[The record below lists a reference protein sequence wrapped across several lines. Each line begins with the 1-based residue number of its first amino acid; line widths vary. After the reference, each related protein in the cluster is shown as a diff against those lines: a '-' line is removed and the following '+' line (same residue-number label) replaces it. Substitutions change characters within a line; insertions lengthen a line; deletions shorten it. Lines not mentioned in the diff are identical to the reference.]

1 MKKLLYIFMCLA
13 MTQACIKENFPTSPN
28 DVTEGEEVTL
38 SLSVSVPGMEVA
50 TRALGEYG
58 YTDGSH
64 PSLWVVVFDQQGY
77 LVEAAKAY
85 GQKYTEDSKDHTTT
99 TQFSV
104 DLHATPE
111 PCIIHYLLNYADNLD
126 LAYGHESSLIG
137 GLVVG
142 PDQDVY
148 WQRVV
153 LPYGIVSPMK
163 NDTKNP
169 DYTKYVEPYVT
180 NVPLIRNFAK
190 ITVTVD
196 EKVDNFTLSGFYVLN
211 RPKTGTVAPYSNGAF
226 VNYQPALAADQ
237 SLYDALTGAGY
248 VGSEPDGLE
257 FTNKEAP
264 AAANFSTNP
273 TYLYENTAEDKNAV
287 TTILIA
293 GKFDSDSDKT
303 FDNETVTYYKADL
316 VTNDLVSGGTKY
328 AHILRNF
335 HYELKIKSVIA
346 SGKDIAGAMNAAANN
361 NLSGA
366 VEIKDLT
373 NVTNGTAGIYVSFT
387 DTTLVSSA
395 PIVLKYKFLEDVSDK
410 TSYSNDR
417 VKISAEPGD
426 VVSSTSKGSLI
437 TTPTTSSWY
446 GYQELIIN
454 PQELPDYT
462 KEQTIVLYD
471 EATKLRREVL
481 IRLRPKLTMEVQ
493 CDPKVVDAEAGESM
507 TLNLMFD
514 SKLNPALFPLDF
526 TIESQTNA
534 SSSTLKQYISPAK
547 TEVISV
553 QTGKSIVPGYAGS
566 KSYQYVKTLSYDDYT
581 KLSKNADGQVIFPVA
596 FVTNIAKNAST
607 VYVRNQY
614 FKDANDFF
622 LNEAAALVDGGFYG
636 AGNEVQL
643 VFTATTAGT
652 YTVTSNNLAVT
663 KAMSEQKELAAG
675 EVCEMTLY
683 TSDWSDPVSV
693 AITGQSS
700 YSKSLP
706 GVTRNKLAM
715 KATSIKTSINNVE
728 TELGYQTFGV
738 YNSETAAK
746 AMTGSIGT
754 AVSADMKTATGSIL
768 VRDGLA
774 ETTKLFFSYT
784 DGSYVYV
791 ANAEAMALHEGAA
804 LTFAQYDLPLEMSA
818 TLEGEQYYGAGK
830 TVTLN
835 VTTNKAGTY
844 TVTFTEVGASPSST
858 TKEIELA
865 AGETSITYTTS
876 TWSGKVTASVEYK
889 ENANPVTVE
898 GSTRNVLYI
907 KPASVTGDTGYYVS
921 DVKMSTNQITS
932 NNWNRVS
939 TVATFSLDE
948 LRAGVEVQ
956 IDNLNSST
964 TYYFA
969 YQYYSGMMNSDYR
982 YESMTAADLA
992 NGTAMSFGNSY

>member
-1 MKKLLYIFMCLA
+1 

-38 SLSVSVPGMEVA
+38 SMSVSVPGMEVA
-50 TRALGEYG
+50 TRALGEYE
-58 YTDGSH
+58 YADGSH

-77 LVEAAKAY
+77 LVEYAKA
-85 GQKYTEDSKDHTTT
+85 TEQSLTGGSLNETK
-99 TQFSV
+99 FSV
-104 DLHATPE
+104 KLHETPE

-142 PDQDVY
+142 PDKDVY
-148 WQRVV
+148 WQRRV
-153 LPYGIVSPMK
+153 LQGGI
-163 NDTKNP
+163 NDDPTYISNNF
-169 DYTKYVEPYVT
+169 TRI
-180 NVPLIRNFAK
+180 PLVRNFAK
-190 ITVTVD
+190 ITVK
-196 EKVDNFTLSGFYVLN
+196 ESADNFTLSGFYVLN
-211 RPKTGTVAPYSNGAF
+211 RPNTGTVAPYSNGAF
-226 VNYQPALAADQ
+226 VNYQPTLVADQ
-237 SLYDALTGAGY
+237 SLYDALTDAGY

-257 FTNKEAP
+257 FTNTVAP
-264 AAANFSTNP
+264 AADDFSMNP

-293 GKFDSDSDKT
+293 GKFDSDSDKA
-303 FDNETVTYYKADL
+303 FDDETVTYYKADL
-316 VTNDLVSGGTKY
+316 VTNDLVSGGTEY

-335 HYELKIKSVIA
+335 HYELNITSVIA

-395 PIVLKYKFLEDVSDK
+395 PIVLKYKFLTDVSDK

-417 VKISAEPGD
+417 VRISAEPGD

-493 CDPKVVDAEAGESM
+493 CNPKVVDAEAGESM

-514 SKLNPALFPLDF
+514 SNLNPALFPLDF

-581 KLSKNADGQVIFPVA
+581 KLSKNAAGQVIFPVA
-596 FVTNIAKNAST
+596 FVTNIAANAST

-614 FKDANDFF
+614 FNDADDFF
-622 LNEAAALVDGGFYG
+622 LNEAATLVDRGFYG

-652 YTVTSNNLAVT
+652 YTVTSDDLAAT
-663 KAMSEQKELAAG
+663 KAVSEQKELAAG

-693 AITGQSS
+693 AITGPSS
-700 YSKSLP
+700 YSESFD
-706 GVTRNKLAM
+706 GETRNKLAM

-738 YNSETAAK
+738 YTSESEAK

-768 VRDGLA
+768 VRDGLT

-791 ANAEAMALHEGAA
+791 ANAEAKALHEGAA
-804 LTFAQYDLPLEMSA
+804 LTFTQYEMPLSMQVEFGDGADRYGSGQA
-818 TLEGEQYYGAGK
+818 FTL
-830 TVTLN
+830 TF
-835 VTTNKAGTY
+835 TTNKTGTY
-844 TVTFTEVGASPSST
+844 VINSMNFAIENVST
-858 TKEIELA
+858 NAEFEMT
-865 AGETSITYTTS
+865 AG
-876 TWSGKVTASVEYK
+876 V
-889 ENANPVTVE
+889 PVTVNCT
-898 GSTRNVLYI
+898 STTWSDKATITIQCNETVTGENSQTFTGPDRNKLYI
-907 KPASVTGDTGYYVS
+907 KPASVTASTGTNTS
-921 DVKMSTNQITS
+921 DVKMLTS
-932 NNWNRVS
+932 RTTFNNYSNWDNVS
-939 TVATFSLDE
+939 GISEFSLDE
-948 LRAGVEVQ
+948 LRAGVEVE
-956 IDNLNSST
+956 INNLNSTT
-964 TYYFA
+964 TYYFV
-969 YQYYSGMMNSDYR
+969 YRYGNQGNRTYR
-982 YESMTAADLA
+982 YESMTAENLA

>member
-1 MKKLLYIFMCLA
+1 MCLA

-28 DVTEGEEVTL
+28 AVTEGEEVTL
-38 SLSVSVPGMEVA
+38 SMSVSVPGMEVA

-58 YTDGSH
+58 YTDGAH

-111 PCIIHYLLNYADNLD
+111 PCTIHYLLNYSNDDNLD
-126 LAYGHESSLIG
+126 LSYGHETSVIG
-137 GLVVG
+137 ALAVENK
-142 PDQDVY
+142 DVY
-148 WQRVV
+148 WQRKS
-153 LPYGIVSPMK
+153 LPGGI
-163 NDTKNP
+163 NDNV
-169 DYTKYVEPYVT
+169 DYVAT
-180 NVPLIRNFAK
+180 NFTQIPLVRNFAK
-190 ITVTVD
+190 ITVTNSAN
-196 EKVDNFTLSGFYVLN
+196 NFKLSGFYVLN
-211 RPKTGTVAPYSNGAF
+211 VPKTGTVAPLTNGAF
-226 VNYQPALAADQ
+226 VNYQPTVPTGQ
-237 SLYDALTGAGY
+237 TLYGVLTSGGY
-248 VGSEPDGLE
+248 LGNMPDGVE
-257 FTNKEAP
+257 FSNTAAP
-264 AAANFSTNP
+264 AADAFKTDAV
-273 TYLYENTAEDKNAV
+273 YLYENTYSQNAKLV
-287 TTILIA
+287 PTILIK
-293 GKFDSDSDKT
+293 GIFGTDTND
-303 FDNETVTYYKADL
+303 TYYKADL
-316 VTNDLVSGGTKY
+316 VTNDLVSGGTEY

-335 HYELKIKSVIA
+335 HYELNITSVIA

-395 PIVLKYKFLEDVSDK
+395 PIVLKYKFLTDVSNK
-410 TSYSNDR
+410 NSYSNDR
-417 VKISAEPGD
+417 VKISAETGD

-514 SKLNPALFPLDF
+514 SNLNPALFPLDF

-534 SSSTLKQYISPAK
+534 SSSTLKQYISPAT

-553 QTGKSIVPGYAGS
+553 QTGKSIVPGYADS
-566 KSYQYVKTLSYDDYT
+566 KSYQYVKTLSYDDY
-581 KLSKNADGQVIFPVA
+581 KQLSTNADGQVIFPVA
-596 FVTNIAKNAST
+596 FVTNIAENAST

-614 FKDANDFF
+614 FNDADDFF
-622 LNEAAALVDGGFYG
+622 LNEAAALVDRGFYG

-652 YTVTSNNLAVT
+652 YTVTSDDLAAT
-663 KAMSEQKELAAG
+663 KAVSEQKVLAAG

-693 AITGQSS
+693 AITGPSS
-700 YSKSLP
+700 YSWSNP
-706 GVTRNKLAM
+706 DVTRNKLAM

-774 ETTKLFFSYT
+774 EGTTLWFAYEA
-784 DGSYVYV
+784 DGYVWY
-791 ANAEAMALHEGAA
+791 ASATAKQLYDGAV
-804 LTFAQYDLPLEMSA
+804 LTFTGIEKPVLEIAETEAISF
-818 TLEGEQYYGAGK
+818 TYTYNYSSYGPTEVSSVTIDNCTVSFDGYK
-830 TVTLN
+830 FGGSGSNRTVTL
-835 VTTNKAGTY
+835 TGLK
-844 TVTFTEVGASPSST
+844 
-858 TKEIELA
+858 IE
-865 AGETSITYTTS
+865 GSIT
-876 TWSGKVTASVEYK
+876 
-889 ENANPVTVE
+889 
-898 GSTRNVLYI
+898 
-907 KPASVTGDTGYYVS
+907 D
-921 DVKMSTNQITS
+921 STNVSIVIK
-932 NNWNRVS
+932 RVS
-939 TVATFSLDE
+939 SGSEKHSQT
-948 LRAGVEVQ
+948 
-956 IDNLNSST
+956 IT
-964 TYYFA
+964 TTIGA
-969 YQYYSGMMNSDYR
+969 
-982 YESMTAADLA
+982 LK
-992 NGTAMSFGNSY
+992 GN

>member
-1 MKKLLYIFMCLA
+1 MCLA
-13 MTQACIKENFPTSPN
+13 MTQACIKENFPTFPN

-38 SLSVSVPGMEVA
+38 SMSVSVPGMEVA

-77 LVEAAKAY
+77 LVEYAKA
-85 GQKYTEDSKDHTTT
+85 TEQSLTGGSLNETK
-99 TQFSV
+99 FSV
-104 DLHATPE
+104 KLHETPE

-142 PDQDVY
+142 PDKDVY
-148 WQRVV
+148 WQRRV
-153 LPYGIVSPMK
+153 LQGGI
-163 NDTKNP
+163 NDDPTYISNNF
-169 DYTKYVEPYVT
+169 TRI
-180 NVPLIRNFAK
+180 PLVRNFAK
-190 ITVTVD
+190 ITVK
-196 EKVDNFTLSGFYVLN
+196 ESADNFTLSGFYVLN

-226 VNYQPALAADQ
+226 VNYQPTLAADQ
-237 SLYDALTGAGY
+237 SLYDALTDAAGY

-257 FTNKEAP
+257 FTNTAAP
-264 AAANFSTNP
+264 AAANFSMNP

-287 TTILIA
+287 TTILIK
-293 GKFDSDSDKT
+293 GRFGSDTQD
-303 FDNETVTYYKADL
+303 TYYKADL
-316 VTNDLVSGGTKY
+316 VTNDLVSGGTEY

-335 HYELKIKSVIA
+335 HYELNITSVIA

-395 PIVLKYKFLEDVSDK
+395 PIVLKYKFLTDVSNK
-410 TSYSNDR
+410 NSYSNDR
-417 VKISAEPGD
+417 VKISAETGD

-553 QTGKSIVPGYAGS
+553 QTGKSIVPGYADS

-596 FVTNIAKNAST
+596 FVTNIAANAST

-614 FKDANDFF
+614 FNDADDFF
-622 LNEAAALVDGGFYG
+622 LNEAAALVEGGFYG
-636 AGNEVQL
+636 DGNEVQL

-652 YTVTSNNLAVT
+652 YTVTSDDLVATRAV
-663 KAMSEQKELAAG
+663 SEQKELAAG

-693 AITGQSS
+693 AITGPSS
-700 YSKSLP
+700 YSKSFT

-738 YNSETAAK
+738 YISESAAK

-754 AVSADMKTATGSIL
+754 AVSADMKTTTGSIL
-768 VRDGLA
+768 VRDGLV

-791 ANAEAMALHEGAA
+791 ANAEAKALHEGAV
-804 LTFAQYDLPLEMSA
+804 LTFTQYEMPLSMQVAFGDGADRYGSGQTF
-818 TLEGEQYYGAGK
+818 TL
-830 TVTLN
+830 TF
-835 VTTNKAGTY
+835 TTNKTGTY
-844 TVTFTEVGASPSST
+844 VLNSMNFA
-858 TKEIELA
+858 IENVSMNA
-865 AGETSITYTTS
+865 EFEMTAG
-876 TWSGKVTASVEYK
+876 V
-889 ENANPVTVE
+889 PVTVNCT
-898 GSTRNVLYI
+898 STTWSDKATITIQCNETVTGTNPQTFTGPDRNKLYI
-907 KPASVTGDTGYYVS
+907 KPASVTASTGTNTS
-921 DVKMSTNQITS
+921 DVKMLTS
-932 NNWNRVS
+932 RTTFGNNYNFSNWDNVS
-939 TVATFSLDE
+939 GISEFSLDE
-948 LRAGVEVQ
+948 LRAGVEVE
-956 IDNLNSST
+956 INNLNSTT

-969 YQYYSGMMNSDYR
+969 YRYGNYVNRTYR
-982 YESMTAADLA
+982 YESMTAENLA

>member
-1 MKKLLYIFMCLA
+1 MMKKLLYIFMCLA

-38 SLSVSVPGMEVA
+38 SMSVSVPGMEVA
-50 TRALGEYG
+50 TRAFGEYE

-77 LVEAAKAY
+77 LVEYAKA
-85 GQKYTEDSKDHTTT
+85 TEQSLTGGSLNETK
-99 TQFSV
+99 FSV
-104 DLHATPE
+104 KLHETPE
-111 PCIIHYLLNYADNLD
+111 PCIIHYLLNYADNLE

-148 WQRVV
+148 WQRRV
-153 LPYGIVSPMK
+153 LQGGI
-163 NDTKNP
+163 NDDPT
-169 DYTKYVEPYVT
+169 YIST
-180 NVPLIRNFAK
+180 NFTRIPLVRNFAK
-190 ITVTVD
+190 ITVT
-196 EKVDNFTLSGFYVLN
+196 EEAENFTLSGFYVLN

-226 VNYQPALAADQ
+226 VDYQPALVADQ

-257 FTNKEAP
+257 FTNTEAP
-264 AAANFSTNP
+264 AAANFSMNP

-287 TTILIA
+287 TTILIK
-293 GKFDSDSDKT
+293 GRFGSDTQD
-303 FDNETVTYYKADL
+303 TYYKADL
-316 VTNDLVSGGTKY
+316 VTNDLVSGGTEY

-335 HYELKIKSVIA
+335 HYELNITSVIA

-387 DTTLVSSA
+387 DTTLVSTN
-395 PIVLKYKFLEDVSDK
+395 PIVLKYKFVPDIKKPAETANGRVIVVAPAGNVLAKEAETGSDI
-410 TSYSNDR
+410 TSGGWSGWR
-417 VKISAEPGD
+417 
-426 VVSSTSKGSLI
+426 TLTI
-437 TTPTTSSWY
+437 TPNS
-446 GYQELIIN
+446 
-454 PQELPDYT
+454 LPDYT

-471 EATKLRREVL
+471 EATKLRREVI

-553 QTGKSIVPGYAGS
+553 QTGTSIVPGYAGS

-581 KLSKNADGQVIFPVA
+581 KLSKNSDGQVIFPVA
-596 FVTNIAKNAST
+596 FVTNIAANAST

-614 FKDANDFF
+614 FNDADDFF

-652 YTVTSNNLAVT
+652 YTVTSDDLAVT
-663 KAMSEQKELAAG
+663 KAMSEVQKELAAG
-675 EVCEMTLY
+675 EICEMTLY

-693 AITGQSS
+693 AITGPSS
-700 YSKSLP
+700 YSKSFT

-738 YNSETAAK
+738 YTSESAAK

-754 AVSADMKTATGSIL
+754 AVSADMKTTTGSIL

-774 ETTKLFFSYT
+774 ESTELFFSYT

-791 ANAEAMALHEGAA
+791 ANAEAKALHEGAV
-804 LTFAQYDLPLEMSA
+804 LTFTQYEMPLSMQVEFGDGADRYGSGQA
-818 TLEGEQYYGAGK
+818 FTL
-830 TVTLN
+830 TF
-835 VTTNKAGTY
+835 TTNRSGKYEVTAVNFNGVSTGEFEATAGVPIIVPCSHSSWNTQASI
-844 TVTFTEVGASPSST
+844 TVRFTGDAVGGTNTETFTGPVRNKLLLGAMTASSNAPADN
-858 TKEIELA
+858 KDVEIRNA
-865 AGETSITYTTS
+865 SNNSTYTTVK
-876 TWSGKVTASVEYK
+876 WS
-889 ENANPVTVE
+889 
-898 GSTRNVLYI
+898 
-907 KPASVTGDTGYYVS
+907 
-921 DVKMSTNQITS
+921 
-932 NNWNRVS
+932 
-939 TVATFSLDE
+939 E
-948 LRAGVEVQ
+948 LKAGGVEVT
-956 IDNLNSST
+956 IPGLAD
-964 TYYFA
+964 
-969 YQYYSGMMNSDYR
+969 MNSNAIVLRYYRDYSYNTR
-982 YESMTAADLA
+982 KTSVLTA
-992 NGTAMSFGNSY
+992 TQAMSGITLKFN

>member
-1 MKKLLYIFMCLA
+1 MCLA

-38 SLSVSVPGMEVA
+38 SMSVSVSGMEVA

-77 LVEAAKAY
+77 LVEYAKA
-85 GQKYTEDSKDHTTT
+85 TEQSLTGGSLNETK
-99 TQFSV
+99 FSV
-104 DLHATPE
+104 KLHETPE
-111 PCIIHYLLNYADNLD
+111 PCIIHYLLNYADNLE

-142 PDQDVY
+142 PDKDVY
-148 WQRVV
+148 WQRRV
-153 LPYGIVSPMK
+153 LQGGI
-163 NDTKNP
+163 NDDPTYISNNF
-169 DYTKYVEPYVT
+169 TRI
-180 NVPLIRNFAK
+180 PLVRNFAK
-190 ITVTVD
+190 ITVT
-196 EKVDNFTLSGFYVLN
+196 EEADNFTLSGFYVLN

-226 VNYQPALAADQ
+226 VNYQPTLAADQ
-237 SLYDALTGAGY
+237 SLYDALTDAGY
-248 VGSEPDGLE
+248 IGSEPDGLE
-257 FTNKEAP
+257 FTNTAAP
-264 AAANFSTNP
+264 VADNFSMNP

-293 GKFDSDSDKT
+293 GKFDSDDDKA
-303 FDNETVTYYKADL
+303 FDDETVTYYKADL

-335 HYELKIKSVIA
+335 HYELNITSVIA

-395 PIVLKYKFLEDVSDK
+395 PIVLKYKFLTDVSNK
-410 TSYSNDR
+410 NSYSNDR
-417 VKISAEPGD
+417 VRISAEPGD

-566 KSYQYVKTLSYDDYT
+566 KSYQYVKTLSYDDY
-581 KLSKNADGQVIFPVA
+581 KQLSTNADGQVIFPVE
-596 FVTNIAKNAST
+596 FVTNIAANAST

-614 FKDANDFF
+614 FNDADDFF
-622 LNEAAALVDGGFYG
+622 LNEAAALVDRGFYG

-652 YTVTSNNLAVT
+652 YTVTSDDLVAT
-663 KAMSEQKELAAG
+663 KAVSEQKELAAG

-693 AITGQSS
+693 AITGPSS
-700 YSKSLP
+700 YSWSNP
-706 GVTRNKLAM
+706 DVTRNKLAM

-774 ETTKLFFSYT
+774 EGTTLWFAYEA
-784 DGSYVYV
+784 DGYVWY
-791 ANAEAMALHEGAA
+791 ASATAKQLYDGAV
-804 LTFAQYDLPLEMSA
+804 LTFTGIEKPVLEIAETEAISF
-818 TLEGEQYYGAGK
+818 TYTYNYSSYGPTEVSSVTIDNCTVSFDGYK
-830 TVTLN
+830 FGGSGSNRTVTL
-835 VTTNKAGTY
+835 TGLK
-844 TVTFTEVGASPSST
+844 
-858 TKEIELA
+858 IE
-865 AGETSITYTTS
+865 GSIT
-876 TWSGKVTASVEYK
+876 
-889 ENANPVTVE
+889 
-898 GSTRNVLYI
+898 
-907 KPASVTGDTGYYVS
+907 D
-921 DVKMSTNQITS
+921 STNVSIVIK
-932 NNWNRVS
+932 RVS
-939 TVATFSLDE
+939 SGSEKHSQT
-948 LRAGVEVQ
+948 
-956 IDNLNSST
+956 IT
-964 TYYFA
+964 TTIGA
-969 YQYYSGMMNSDYR
+969 
-982 YESMTAADLA
+982 LK
-992 NGTAMSFGNSY
+992 GN

>member
-1 MKKLLYIFMCLA
+1 MCLA

-38 SLSVSVPGMEVA
+38 SMSVSVPGMEVA

-77 LVEAAKAY
+77 LVEYAKATDPSLT
-85 GQKYTEDSKDHTTT
+85 GGSLNETR
-99 TQFSV
+99 FSV
-104 DLHATPE
+104 KLHETPE

-142 PDQDVY
+142 PDKDVY
-148 WQRVV
+148 WQRRV
-153 LPYGIVSPMK
+153 LQGGI
-163 NDTKNP
+163 NDDPTYISNNF
-169 DYTKYVEPYVT
+169 TRI
-180 NVPLIRNFAK
+180 PLVRNFAK

-196 EKVDNFTLSGFYVLN
+196 ENVDNFTLSGFYVLN
-211 RPKTGTVAPYSNGAF
+211 RPKAGTVAPYSNGAF
-226 VNYQPALAADQ
+226 VNYQPTLEDQ

-257 FTNKEAP
+257 FTNTAAP
-264 AAANFSTNP
+264 AAEDFSKNP

-287 TTILIA
+287 TTILIK
-293 GKFDSDSDKT
+293 GRFGSDTQD
-303 FDNETVTYYKADL
+303 TYYKADL
-316 VTNDLVSGGTKY
+316 VTNDLVSGGTEY

-335 HYELKIKSVIA
+335 HYELNITSVIA

-462 KEQTIVLYD
+462 KQQTIVLYD

-514 SKLNPALFPLDF
+514 SNLNPALFPLDF

-534 SSSTLKQYISPAK
+534 SSSTLKQYISPAT

-553 QTGKSIVPGYAGS
+553 QTGKSIVPGYTGS
-566 KSYQYVKTLSYDDYT
+566 KSYQYVKTLSYDDY
-581 KLSKNADGQVIFPVA
+581 KQLSTNADGQVIFPVE
-596 FVTNIAKNAST
+596 FVTNIAANAST

-652 YTVTSNNLAVT
+652 YSVTSDDLAVT
-663 KAMSEQKELAAG
+663 KAMSEVQKELAAG
-675 EVCEMTLY
+675 EICEMTLY

-693 AITGQSS
+693 AITGPSS
-700 YSKSLP
+700 YSKSFT

-768 VRDGLA
+768 VCDGLA
-774 ETTKLFFSYT
+774 EGTTLWFAYEDTESIYVASATAGALHAGAELNFV
-784 DGSYVYV
+784 GSYKPLDMQV
-791 ANAEAMALHEGAA
+791 EFGTGADRYGDGQSFT
-804 LTFAQYDLPLEMSA
+804 LTFTTNRTGKYVVTSVNFNGVTANGEFDATAGVPIIVPCSHSSWNTQASITVQFTGNAAGGTNPETFTGPDRNKLVLGKMSA
-818 TLEGEQYYGAGK
+818 GSNAPSNNTS
-830 TVTLN
+830 VTIYNASNNRAL
-835 VTTNKAGTY
+835 GT
-844 TVTFTEVGASPSST
+844 A
-858 TKEIELA
+858 
-865 AGETSITYTTS
+865 
-876 TWSGKVTASVEYK
+876 TWSQLKDG
-889 ENANPVTVE
+889 
-898 GSTRNVLYI
+898 
-907 KPASVTGDTGYYVS
+907 
-921 DVKMSTNQITS
+921 
-932 NNWNRVS
+932 
-939 TVATFSLDE
+939 
-948 LRAGVEVQ
+948 GVEVT
-956 IDNLNSST
+956 INNL
-964 TYYFA
+964 A
-969 YQYYSGMMNSDYR
+969 DMN
-982 YESMTAADLA
+982 TAAVYFQYTSASWGNRQTYISGTL
-992 NGTAMSFGNSY
+992 NGNQAVLGSTLNFTRN

>member
-1 MKKLLYIFMCLA
+1 

-38 SLSVSVPGMEVA
+38 SMSVSVPGMEVA

-77 LVEAAKAY
+77 LVEYAKA
-85 GQKYTEDSKDHTTT
+85 TEQSLTGGSLNETK
-99 TQFSV
+99 FSV
-104 DLHATPE
+104 KLHETPE

-142 PDQDVY
+142 PDKDVY
-148 WQRVV
+148 WQRRV
-153 LPYGIVSPMK
+153 LQGGI
-163 NDTKNP
+163 NDDPTYISNNF
-169 DYTKYVEPYVT
+169 TRI
-180 NVPLIRNFAK
+180 PLVRNFAK
-190 ITVTVD
+190 ITVT
-196 EKVDNFTLSGFYVLN
+196 EEADNFTLSGFYVLN

-226 VNYQPALAADQ
+226 VNYQPTLVADQ

-257 FTNKEAP
+257 FTNTAAP
-264 AAANFSTNP
+264 AADDFSMNP

-303 FDNETVTYYKADL
+303 FDDETVTYYKADL
-316 VTNDLVSGGTKY
+316 VTNDLVSGGTEY

-335 HYELKIKSVIA
+335 HYELNITSVIA
-346 SGKDIAGAMNAAANN
+346 SGKDIVGAMNAAANN

-395 PIVLKYKFLEDVSDK
+395 PIVLKYKFLTDVSNK
-410 TSYSNDR
+410 NSYSNDR
-417 VKISAEPGD
+417 VKISAETGD

-471 EATKLRREVL
+471 QETLLRREVV
-481 IRLRPKLTMEVQ
+481 IRLRKKLDMDVT
-493 CDPKVVDAEAGESM
+493 CNPKVVDAAVGQSM
-507 TLNLMFD
+507 TLNI
-514 SKLNPALFPLDF
+514 KLDTTLNKALFPLDF
-526 TIESQTNA
+526 TIESQTNE
-534 SSSTLKQYISPAK
+534 SSNTLKQYISPAS

-553 QTGKSIVPGYAGS
+553 QTGKSIVPGYSNS
-566 KSYQYVKTLSYDDYT
+566 KSYQYIKTLSYDDYT
-581 KLSKNADGQVIFPVA
+581 VLKNTAKQNNVDYVILPVA
-596 FVTNIAKNAST
+596 FKTNIANNAST

-614 FKDANDFF
+614 FNDADDFF
-622 LNEAAALVDGGFYG
+622 LNEASALIDGGFYG

-643 VFTATTAGT
+643 VFVATTAGN
-652 YTVTSNNLAVT
+652 YAISSNTLAAT
-663 KAMSEQKELAAG
+663 KAVNYTEALAKNQVY
-675 EVCEMTLY
+675 EKTLY
-683 TSDWSDPVSV
+683 TTDWATKVTVNVDGPVD
-693 AITGQSS
+693 
-700 YSKSLP
+700 YSLE
-706 GVTRNKLAM
+706 GETRNKLAM

-738 YNSETAAK
+738 YISDSAAK

-768 VRDGLA
+768 VRDGLV

-791 ANAEAMALHEGAA
+791 ANAEAKALHEGAA
-804 LTFAQYDLPLEMSA
+804 LTFAQYEMPLSMQVEFGDGADRYGSGQA
-818 TLEGEQYYGAGK
+818 FTLK
-830 TVTLN
+830 F
-835 VTTNKAGTY
+835 TTNKTGTY
-844 TVTFTEVGASPSST
+844 VINSMNFAIENVST
-858 TKEIELA
+858 NAEFEMT
-865 AGETSITYTTS
+865 AG
-876 TWSGKVTASVEYK
+876 V
-889 ENANPVTVE
+889 PVTVNCT
-898 GSTRNVLYI
+898 STTWSDKATITIQCKETVTGTNPQTFTGPDRNKLYI
-907 KPASVTGDTGYYVS
+907 KPASVTASTGTNTS
-921 DVKMSTNQITS
+921 DVKMLTS
-932 NNWNRVS
+932 RTTFGNNYNSSNWDYVS
-939 TVATFSLDE
+939 GISEFSLDE
-948 LRAGVEVQ
+948 LRAGVEVE
-956 IDNLNSST
+956 INNLNSTT

-969 YQYYSGMMNSDYR
+969 YRYGNYGNRTYR
-982 YESMTAADLA
+982 YESMTAENLA

>member
-1 MKKLLYIFMCLA
+1 MCLA

-38 SLSVSVPGMEVA
+38 SMSVSVPGMEVA
-50 TRALGEYG
+50 TRALGEYDYG
-58 YTDGSH
+58 KNDKPH
-64 PSLWVVVFDQQGY
+64 PTLWVVVFDQQGY
-77 LVEAAKAY
+77 LVEYAKA
-85 GQKYTEDSKDHTTT
+85 TEQSLTGGSLNETK
-99 TQFSV
+99 FSV
-104 DLHATPE
+104 KLHETPE

-148 WQRVV
+148 WQRRV
-153 LPYGIVSPMK
+153 LQGGI
-163 NDTKNP
+163 NDDPTYISNNF
-169 DYTKYVEPYVT
+169 TRI
-180 NVPLIRNFAK
+180 PLVRNFAK

-211 RPKTGTVAPYSNGAF
+211 RPKAGTVAPYSNGAF
-226 VNYQPALAADQ
+226 VNYQPALVADQ

-257 FTNKEAP
+257 FTNIAAP
-264 AAANFSTNP
+264 VEDDFSTAA

-293 GKFDSDSDKT
+293 GKFDSNDDKA
-303 FDNETVTYYKADL
+303 FNDETVTYYKADL

-387 DTTLVSSA
+387 DTTLVSTN
-395 PIVLKYKFLEDVSDK
+395 PIVLKYKFVPDIKKPAETANGRVIVVAPAGNVLAKKAETGSDI
-410 TSYSNDR
+410 TSGGWSGWR
-417 VKISAEPGD
+417 
-426 VVSSTSKGSLI
+426 TLTI
-437 TTPTTSSWY
+437 TP
-446 GYQELIIN
+446 N
-454 PQELPDYT
+454 ALPDYT

-471 EATKLRREVL
+471 EATKLRREVI

-553 QTGKSIVPGYAGS
+553 QTGTSIVPGYAGS

-596 FVTNIAKNAST
+596 FVTNIAANAST

-614 FKDANDFF
+614 FNDADDFF

-636 AGNEVQL
+636 AGNEVQI

-652 YTVTSNNLAVT
+652 YTVTSDDLAVT
-663 KAMSEQKELAAG
+663 KAMSEVQKELAAG
-675 EVCEMTLY
+675 EICEMTLY

-693 AITGQSS
+693 AISGPSS
-700 YSKSLP
+700 YSKSFT

-738 YNSETAAK
+738 YTSESAAK

-754 AVSADMKTATGSIL
+754 AVSADMKTTTGSIL

-774 ETTKLFFSYT
+774 ESTTLWFAYEDTESIYVASATAGALHAGAELNFV
-784 DGSYVYV
+784 GSYKPLDMQV
-791 ANAEAMALHEGAA
+791 EFGTGADRYGENQA
-804 LTFAQYDLPLEMSA
+804 FTLTF
-818 TLEGEQYYGAGK
+818 
-830 TVTLN
+830 
-835 VTTNKAGTY
+835 TTNRTGKYVVTAVNFNGVTANGEFEATAGVPIIVPCSHSSWNTQASI
-844 TVTFTEVGASPSST
+844 TVQFTGDATGGTNPETFTGPVRNKLLLGAMTASSNAPADN
-858 TKEIELA
+858 KDVQIRNA
-865 AGETSITYTTS
+865 SNNSTYTTVK
-876 TWSGKVTASVEYK
+876 WS
-889 ENANPVTVE
+889 
-898 GSTRNVLYI
+898 
-907 KPASVTGDTGYYVS
+907 
-921 DVKMSTNQITS
+921 
-932 NNWNRVS
+932 
-939 TVATFSLDE
+939 E
-948 LRAGVEVQ
+948 LKAGGVEVT
-956 IDNLNSST
+956 I
-964 TYYFA
+964 
-969 YQYYSGMMNSDYR
+969 SGLANMNSNAIVLRYQRDYSYNSYR
-982 YESMTAADLA
+982 KTDVLTA
-992 NGTAMSFGNSY
+992 TQAMSGTTLNFN

>member
-1 MKKLLYIFMCLA
+1 MCLA

-28 DVTEGEEVTL
+28 DVTEGEEITL
-38 SLSVSVPGMEVA
+38 SMSVSVPGMEVA

-77 LVEAAKAY
+77 LVEYAKA
-85 GQKYTEDSKDHTTT
+85 TEQSLTGGSLNETK
-99 TQFSV
+99 FSV
-104 DLHATPE
+104 KLHETPE

-142 PDQDVY
+142 SDKDVY
-148 WQRVV
+148 WQRRV
-153 LPYGIVSPMK
+153 LQGGI
-163 NDTKNP
+163 NDDPTYISNNF
-169 DYTKYVEPYVT
+169 TRI
-180 NVPLIRNFAK
+180 PLVRNFAK
-190 ITVTVD
+190 ITVK
-196 EKVDNFTLSGFYVLN
+196 ESADNFTLSGFYVLN

-226 VNYQPALAADQ
+226 VNYQPDLAADQ
-237 SLYDALTGAGY
+237 SLYDALTDAGY

-257 FTNKEAP
+257 FTNTAAPEAGD
-264 AAANFSTNP
+264 FSTAA

-293 GKFDSDSDKT
+293 GKFDSDDDKA
-303 FDNETVTYYKADL
+303 FDDETVTYYKADL
-316 VTNDLVSGGTKY
+316 VTNDLVSGGTEY

-335 HYELKIKSVIA
+335 HYELNITSVIA

-462 KEQTIVLYD
+462 REQTIVLYD

-481 IRLRPKLTMEVQ
+481 IRLRPKLTMEVE
-493 CDPKVVDAEAGESM
+493 CNPKVVDAEAGESM

-514 SKLNPALFPLDF
+514 SNLNPALFPLDF

-566 KSYQYVKTLSYDDYT
+566 KSYQYVKTLSYDDY
-581 KLSKNADGQVIFPVA
+581 KQLSTNADGQVIFPVA
-596 FVTNIAKNAST
+596 FVTNIAANAST

-614 FKDANDFF
+614 FNDADDFF

-652 YTVTSNNLAVT
+652 YTVTSDDLVAT
-663 KAMSEQKELAAG
+663 KAVSEQKELAAG
-675 EVCEMTLY
+675 EICEMTLY

-693 AITGQSS
+693 AITGPSS
-700 YSKSLP
+700 YSKSFT

-715 KATSIKTSINNVE
+715 KATSILVNGAEYT
-728 TELGYQTFGV
+728 GYTTYGV
-738 YNSETAAK
+738 YTSEDSAK

-754 AVSADMKTATGSIL
+754 AVSADMKTTTGSII

-774 ETTKLFFSYT
+774 ENTTLWFAYEDTESIYVASATAGALHAGAELNFV
-784 DGSYVYV
+784 GSYKPLDMQV
-791 ANAEAMALHEGAA
+791 EFGTGADRYGENQA
-804 LTFAQYDLPLEMSA
+804 FTLTF
-818 TLEGEQYYGAGK
+818 
-830 TVTLN
+830 
-835 VTTNKAGTY
+835 TTNRTGKYVVTAVNFNGVTANGEFEATAGVPIIVPCSHSSWNTQASITVQFSGDALGGTNPETFTGPVRNKLLLGAMTASSNAPADNKDVQIRNASNNNTYATVKWSELKAG
-844 TVTFTEVGASPSST
+844 
-858 TKEIELA
+858 
-865 AGETSITYTTS
+865 
-876 TWSGKVTASVEYK
+876 
-889 ENANPVTVE
+889 
-898 GSTRNVLYI
+898 
-907 KPASVTGDTGYYVS
+907 
-921 DVKMSTNQITS
+921 
-932 NNWNRVS
+932 
-939 TVATFSLDE
+939 
-948 LRAGVEVQ
+948 GVEVT
-956 IDNLNSST
+956 I
-964 TYYFA
+964 
-969 YQYYSGMMNSDYR
+969 SGLANMNSNAIVLRYLRDSSYNNYR
-982 YESMTAADLA
+982 KTDVLTA
-992 NGTAMSFGNSY
+992 TQAMSGTTLNFN

>member
-1 MKKLLYIFMCLA
+1 MCLA

-38 SLSVSVPGMEVA
+38 SMSVSVPGMEVA

-64 PSLWVVVFDQQGY
+64 PYLWVVVFDQQGY
-77 LVEAAKAY
+77 LVEYAKATDQSLT
-85 GQKYTEDSKDHTTT
+85 GGSLNETR
-99 TQFSV
+99 FSV
-104 DLHATPE
+104 KLHETPE

-142 PDQDVY
+142 PDKDVY
-148 WQRVV
+148 WQRRV
-153 LPYGIVSPMK
+153 LQGGI
-163 NDTKNP
+163 NDDPTYISTNFTKI
-169 DYTKYVEPYVT
+169 
-180 NVPLIRNFAK
+180 PLVRNFAK
-190 ITVTVD
+190 ITVK
-196 EKVDNFTLSGFYVLN
+196 ESADNFTLSGFYVLN
-211 RPKTGTVAPYSNGAF
+211 RPKTGTVAPYSNGTF
-226 VNYQPALAADQ
+226 VDYQPTLAADQ
-237 SLYDALTGAGY
+237 SLYDALTDAGY

-257 FTNKEAP
+257 FTNTEAP
-264 AAANFSTNP
+264 AAANFSMNP

-287 TTILIA
+287 TTILIK
-293 GKFDSDSDKT
+293 GRFGTDSQD
-303 FDNETVTYYKADL
+303 TYYKADL
-316 VTNDLVSGGTKY
+316 VTNDLVSGGTEY

-335 HYELKIKSVIA
+335 HYELNITSVIA

-395 PIVLKYKFLEDVSDK
+395 PIVLKYKFLTDVSNK
-410 TSYSNDR
+410 NSYSNDR
-417 VKISAEPGD
+417 VKISAETGD

-471 EATKLRREVL
+471 EATKLRREVI

-514 SKLNPALFPLDF
+514 SNLNPALFPLDF

-534 SSSTLKQYISPAK
+534 SSSTLKQYISPAT

-553 QTGKSIVPGYAGS
+553 QTGKSIVPGYTGS
-566 KSYQYVKTLSYDDYT
+566 KSYQYVKTLSYDDY
-581 KLSKNADGQVIFPVA
+581 KQLSTNADGQVIFPVE
-596 FVTNIAKNAST
+596 FVTNIAANAST

-636 AGNEVQL
+636 DGNEVQL

-652 YTVTSNNLAVT
+652 YTVTSDDLVAT
-663 KAMSEQKELAAG
+663 KAVSEQKELAAG

-693 AITGQSS
+693 AITGPSS
-700 YSKSLP
+700 YSWSKT

-738 YNSETAAK
+738 YTSEAAAK

-774 ETTKLFFSYT
+774 ETTKFFFSYT

-791 ANAEAMALHEGAA
+791 ANAEAKALHEGAV
-804 LTFAQYDLPLEMSA
+804 LTFTQYEMPLSMQVEFGDGADRYGSGQA
-818 TLEGEQYYGAGK
+818 FTL
-830 TVTLN
+830 TF
-835 VTTNKAGTY
+835 TTNKTGTY
-844 TVTFTEVGASPSST
+844 VINSMNFAIENVST
-858 TKEIELA
+858 NAEFEMT
-865 AGETSITYTTS
+865 AG
-876 TWSGKVTASVEYK
+876 V
-889 ENANPVTVE
+889 PVTVNCT
-898 GSTRNVLYI
+898 STTWSDKATITIQCNETVTGENPQIFTGPDRDKLYI
-907 KPASVTGDTGYYVS
+907 KPASVTASTGNYIS
-921 DVKMSTNQITS
+921 DVKMLTSRTTFGS
-932 NNWNRVS
+932 NNSSNWDNVS
-939 TVATFSLDE
+939 GISEFSLDE

-956 IDNLNSST
+956 VDNLNSST

-969 YQYYSGMMNSDYR
+969 YRYYSNRNWAYR
-982 YESMTAADLA
+982 YESMTAENLA

>member
-1 MKKLLYIFMCLA
+1 MCLA

-28 DVTEGEEVTL
+28 DVTEGEEITL
-38 SLSVSVPGMEVA
+38 SMSVSVPGMEVA
-50 TRALGEYG
+50 TRALGEYE

-77 LVEAAKAY
+77 LVEYAKA
-85 GQKYTEDSKDHTTT
+85 TEQSLTSGSLNETK
-99 TQFSV
+99 FSV
-104 DLHATPE
+104 KLHETPE

-142 PDQDVY
+142 PDKDVY
-148 WQRVV
+148 WQRRV
-153 LPYGIVSPMK
+153 LQGGI
-163 NDTKNP
+163 NDDPTYISNNF
-169 DYTKYVEPYVT
+169 TRI
-180 NVPLIRNFAK
+180 PLVRNFAK
-190 ITVTVD
+190 ITVK
-196 EKVDNFTLSGFYVLN
+196 ESADNFTLSGFYVLN

-226 VNYQPALAADQ
+226 VNYQPTLVADQ
-237 SLYDALTGAGY
+237 SLYDALTDAGY

-257 FTNKEAP
+257 FSNTAAPEADD
-264 AAANFSTNP
+264 FSTAA

-287 TTILIA
+287 TTILIK
-293 GKFDSDSDKT
+293 GSFGTDSQD
-303 FDNETVTYYKADL
+303 TYYKADL
-316 VTNDLVSGGTKY
+316 VTNDLVSGGTEY

-335 HYELKIKSVIA
+335 HYELNITSVIA

-417 VKISAEPGD
+417 VRISAEPGD

-471 EATKLRREVL
+471 EATKLRREVI

-514 SKLNPALFPLDF
+514 SNLNPALFPLDF

-566 KSYQYVKTLSYDDYT
+566 KSYQYVKTLSYDDY
-581 KLSKNADGQVIFPVA
+581 KQLSTNADGQVIFPVA
-596 FVTNIAKNAST
+596 FVTNIAANAST

-663 KAMSEQKELAAG
+663 KSMSEQKELAAG

-683 TSDWSDPVSV
+683 TSDWSDLVSV
-693 AITGQSS
+693 AITDPSS
-700 YSKSLP
+700 YSESLP

-774 ETTKLFFSYT
+774 EDTTLWFAYEDTESIYVASATAGALHAGAELNFV
-784 DGSYVYV
+784 GSYKPLDMQV
-791 ANAEAMALHEGAA
+791 EFGTGADRYGENQA
-804 LTFAQYDLPLEMSA
+804 FTLTFTTNRTGKYVVTAVNFNGVTANGEFEATAGVPIIVPCSHSSWNTQASITVQFTGDAAGGTNPETFTGPVRNKLLLGAMTASSNAPADNKDVEIRNASNNSTYTTVKWSELKAGGVEVTIPGLADMNSNAIRFRYTSDPTWNNWSGTTYTTTPLTATQAMSA
-818 TLEGEQYYGAGK
+818 T
-830 TVTLN
+830 TLN
-835 VTTNKAGTY
+835 FN
-844 TVTFTEVGASPSST
+844 
-858 TKEIELA
+858 
-865 AGETSITYTTS
+865 
-876 TWSGKVTASVEYK
+876 
-889 ENANPVTVE
+889 
-898 GSTRNVLYI
+898 
-907 KPASVTGDTGYYVS
+907 
-921 DVKMSTNQITS
+921 
-932 NNWNRVS
+932 
-939 TVATFSLDE
+939 
-948 LRAGVEVQ
+948 
-956 IDNLNSST
+956 
-964 TYYFA
+964 
-969 YQYYSGMMNSDYR
+969 
-982 YESMTAADLA
+982 
-992 NGTAMSFGNSY
+992 

>member
-1 MKKLLYIFMCLA
+1 MCLA

-28 DVTEGEEVTL
+28 DVTEGEEITL
-38 SLSVSVPGMEVA
+38 SMSVSVPGMEVA
-50 TRALGEYG
+50 TRAFGEYG
-58 YTDGSH
+58 YKDGSH

-77 LVEAAKAY
+77 LVEYAKA
-85 GQKYTEDSKDHTTT
+85 TEQSLTGGSLNETK
-99 TQFSV
+99 FSV
-104 DLHATPE
+104 KLHETPE

-142 PDQDVY
+142 PDKDVY
-148 WQRVV
+148 WQRRV
-153 LPYGIVSPMK
+153 LQGGINDDPTYISK
-163 NDTKNP
+163 NFTRI
-169 DYTKYVEPYVT
+169 
-180 NVPLIRNFAK
+180 PLVRNFAK

-196 EKVDNFTLSGFYVLN
+196 EKVGNFTLSGFYVLN
-211 RPKTGTVAPYSNGAF
+211 RPNTGTVAPYSNGAF
-226 VNYQPALAADQ
+226 VNYQPDLEEDQ

-257 FTNKEAP
+257 FTNTAAP
-264 AAANFSTNP
+264 VEDDFSTAA

-293 GKFDSDSDKT
+293 GKFDSDDDKA
-303 FDNETVTYYKADL
+303 FDDETVTYYKADL

-373 NVTNGTAGIYVSFT
+373 NVTNGSAGIYVSFT
-387 DTTLVSSA
+387 DTTLVSTN
-395 PIVLKYKFLEDVSDK
+395 PIVLKYKFVPDIKKPAETANGRVIVVAPAGNVLAKEAETGSDI
-410 TSYSNDR
+410 TSGGWSGWR
-417 VKISAEPGD
+417 
-426 VVSSTSKGSLI
+426 TLTI
-437 TTPTTSSWY
+437 TP
-446 GYQELIIN
+446 N
-454 PQELPDYT
+454 ALPDYT

-553 QTGKSIVPGYAGS
+553 QTGTSIVPGYAGS

-596 FVTNIAKNAST
+596 FVTNIAENAST

-614 FKDANDFF
+614 FNDADDFF
-622 LNEAAALVDGGFYG
+622 LNEAAALVDRGFYG

-652 YTVTSNNLAVT
+652 YTVTSDDLVATRAV
-663 KAMSEQKELAAG
+663 SEQKELAAG

-693 AITGQSS
+693 AITGPSS
-700 YSKSLP
+700 YSKSFT

-715 KATSIKTSINNVE
+715 KAKSILVNG
-728 TELGYQTFGV
+728 TEYTGYATYGV
-738 YNSETAAK
+738 YTSETAARSF
-746 AMTGSIGT
+746 TGSIGT
-754 AVSADMKTATGSIL
+754 AVSADMKTKSGSLI

-774 ETTKLFFSYT
+774 EDAIFYFSYEA
-784 DGSYVYV
+784 DGFGYLAS
-791 ANAEAMALHEGAA
+791 ATAKALHEGAT
-804 LTFAQYDLPLEMSA
+804 LNFTSFDIPIKMSA
-818 TLEGEQYYGAGK
+818 SLEGEQYYGEGK

-835 VTTNKAGTY
+835 LTTNKPGTY
-844 TVTFTEVGASPSST
+844 TVTFTEGSST
-858 TKEIELA
+858 SKKTITVASGQTAGTVTYSTMTFSGAISANVKYTDETEI
-865 AGETSITYTTS
+865 TV
-876 TWSGKVTASVEYK
+876 SGD
-889 ENANPVTVE
+889 
-898 GSTRNVLYI
+898 TRNVLVLG
-907 KPASVTGDTGYYVS
+907 KMTAGSNEPS
-921 DVKMSTNQITS
+921 DDKDIQIRNAS
-932 NNWNRVS
+932 NNS
-939 TVATFSLDE
+939 TYKTVKWSE
-948 LRAGVEVQ
+948 LKVGGVEVTINGLDMNDSAIVLRYNRYGNTYRKTGVLSATQ
-956 IDNLNSST
+956 AISGATLN
-964 TYYFA
+964 F
-969 YQYYSGMMNSDYR
+969 N
-982 YESMTAADLA
+982 
-992 NGTAMSFGNSY
+992 

>member
-1 MKKLLYIFMCLA
+1 MCLA

-38 SLSVSVPGMEVA
+38 SMSVSVPGMEVA

-77 LVEAAKAY
+77 LVEYAKATDPSLT
-85 GQKYTEDSKDHTTT
+85 GGSLNETR
-99 TQFSV
+99 FSV
-104 DLHATPE
+104 KLHETPE

-142 PDQDVY
+142 PDKDVY
-148 WQRVV
+148 WQRRV
-153 LPYGIVSPMK
+153 LQGGI
-163 NDTKNP
+163 NDDPTYISNNF
-169 DYTKYVEPYVT
+169 TRI
-180 NVPLIRNFAK
+180 PLVRNFAK

-196 EKVDNFTLSGFYVLN
+196 ENVDNFTLSGFYVLN
-211 RPKTGTVAPYSNGAF
+211 RPKAGTVAPYSNGAF
-226 VNYQPALAADQ
+226 VNYQPTLEDQ

-257 FTNKEAP
+257 FTNTAAP
-264 AAANFSTNP
+264 AAEDFSKNP

-287 TTILIA
+287 TTILIK
-293 GKFDSDSDKT
+293 GRFGSDTQD
-303 FDNETVTYYKADL
+303 TYYKADL
-316 VTNDLVSGGTKY
+316 VTNDLVSGGTEY

-335 HYELKIKSVIA
+335 HYELNITSVIA

-462 KEQTIVLYD
+462 KQQTIVLYD

-514 SKLNPALFPLDF
+514 SNLNPALFPLDF

-534 SSSTLKQYISPAK
+534 SSSTLKQYISPAT

-553 QTGKSIVPGYAGS
+553 QTGKSIVPGYTGS
-566 KSYQYVKTLSYDDYT
+566 KSYQYVKTLSYDDY
-581 KLSKNADGQVIFPVA
+581 KQLSTNADGQVIFPVE
-596 FVTNIAKNAST
+596 FVTNIAANAST

-636 AGNEVQL
+636 ARNEVQL

-652 YTVTSNNLAVT
+652 YTVTSDDLVAT
-663 KAMSEQKELAAG
+663 KAVSEQKELAAG
-675 EVCEMTLY
+675 EICEMTLY

-693 AITGQSS
+693 AITGPSS
-700 YSKSLP
+700 YSWSKT

-715 KATSIKTSINNVE
+715 KAKSILVKG
-728 TELGYQTFGV
+728 TEYTGYATYGV
-738 YNSETAAK
+738 YTSETAARSF
-746 AMTGSIGT
+746 TGSIGT
-754 AVSADMKTATGSIL
+754 AVSADMKTKSGSLI

-774 ETTKLFFSYT
+774 EDAIFYFSYEA
-784 DGSYVYV
+784 DGFGYLAS
-791 ANAEAMALHEGAA
+791 ATAKALHEGAT
-804 LTFAQYDLPLEMSA
+804 LNFTSFDIPIKMSA
-818 TLEGEQYYGAGK
+818 SLEGEQYYGEGK

-835 VTTNKAGTY
+835 LTTNKPGTY
-844 TVTFTEVGASPSST
+844 TVTFTEGSST
-858 TKEIELA
+858 SKKTITVASGQTAGTVTYSTMTFSGAISANVKYTDETEI
-865 AGETSITYTTS
+865 TV
-876 TWSGKVTASVEYK
+876 SGD
-889 ENANPVTVE
+889 
-898 GSTRNVLYI
+898 TRNVLVLG
-907 KPASVTGDTGYYVS
+907 KMTAGSNEPS
-921 DVKMSTNQITS
+921 DDKDIQIRNAS
-932 NNWNRVS
+932 NNS
-939 TVATFSLDE
+939 TYKTVKWSE
-948 LRAGVEVQ
+948 LKVGGVEVTINGLDMNDSAIVLRYNRYGNTYRKTGVLSATQ
-956 IDNLNSST
+956 AISGATLN
-964 TYYFA
+964 F
-969 YQYYSGMMNSDYR
+969 N
-982 YESMTAADLA
+982 
-992 NGTAMSFGNSY
+992 

>member
-1 MKKLLYIFMCLA
+1 MCLA

-38 SLSVSVPGMEVA
+38 SMSVSVPGMEVA

-77 LVEAAKAY
+77 LVEYAKA
-85 GQKYTEDSKDHTTT
+85 TEQSLTGGSLNETK
-99 TQFSV
+99 FSV
-104 DLHATPE
+104 KLHETPE

-148 WQRVV
+148 WQRRV
-153 LPYGIVSPMK
+153 LQGGI
-163 NDTKNP
+163 NDDPTYISNNF
-169 DYTKYVEPYVT
+169 TRI
-180 NVPLIRNFAK
+180 PLVRNFAK
-190 ITVTVD
+190 VTVTVD
-196 EKVDNFTLSGFYVLN
+196 ETVGNFTLSGFYVLN
-211 RPKTGTVAPYSNGAF
+211 RPNTGTVAPYSNGAF
-226 VNYQPALAADQ
+226 VDYQPDLEEDQ
-237 SLYDALTGAGY
+237 SLYDALTSAGY

-257 FTNKEAP
+257 FTNTAAP
-264 AAANFSTNP
+264 AADNFSMNP

-287 TTILIA
+287 TTILIK
-293 GKFDSDSDKT
+293 GRFGSDTQD
-303 FDNETVTYYKADL
+303 TYYKADL
-316 VTNDLVSGGTKY
+316 VTNDLVSGGTEY

-335 HYELKIKSVIA
+335 HYELNITSVIA

-514 SKLNPALFPLDF
+514 SNLNPALFPLDF

-566 KSYQYVKTLSYDDYT
+566 KSYQYVKTLSYDDY
-581 KLSKNADGQVIFPVA
+581 KQLSTNADGQVIFPVA
-596 FVTNIAKNAST
+596 FVTNIAANAST

-614 FKDANDFF
+614 FNDADDFF

-652 YTVTSNNLAVT
+652 YTVTSDDLVAT
-663 KAMSEQKELAAG
+663 KAVSEQKQLAAG

-693 AITGQSS
+693 AITGPSS
-700 YSKSLP
+700 YSWSKT

-715 KATSIKTSINNVE
+715 KAKSILVKG
-728 TELGYQTFGV
+728 TEYTGYATYGV
-738 YNSETAAK
+738 YTSETAARSF
-746 AMTGSIGT
+746 TGSIGT
-754 AVSADMKTATGSIL
+754 AVSADMKTKSGSLI

-774 ETTKLFFSYT
+774 EDAIFYFSYEA
-784 DGSYVYV
+784 DGFGYLAS
-791 ANAEAMALHEGAA
+791 ATAKALHEGAT
-804 LTFAQYDLPLEMSA
+804 LNFTSFDIPIKMSA
-818 TLEGEQYYGAGK
+818 SLEGEQYYGEGK

-835 VTTNKAGTY
+835 LTTNKPGTY
-844 TVTFTEVGASPSST
+844 TVTFTEGSST
-858 TKEIELA
+858 SKKTITVASGQTAGTVTYSTMTFSGAISANVKYTDETEI
-865 AGETSITYTTS
+865 TV
-876 TWSGKVTASVEYK
+876 SGD
-889 ENANPVTVE
+889 
-898 GSTRNVLYI
+898 TRNVLVLG
-907 KPASVTGDTGYYVS
+907 KMTAGSNEPS
-921 DVKMSTNQITS
+921 DDKDIQIRNAS
-932 NNWNRVS
+932 NNS
-939 TVATFSLDE
+939 TYKTVKWSE
-948 LRAGVEVQ
+948 LKVGGVEVTINGLDMNDSAIVLRYNRYGNTYRKTGVLSATQ
-956 IDNLNSST
+956 AISGATLN
-964 TYYFA
+964 F
-969 YQYYSGMMNSDYR
+969 N
-982 YESMTAADLA
+982 
-992 NGTAMSFGNSY
+992 

>member
-38 SLSVSVPGMEVA
+38 SMSVSVPGMEVA
-50 TRALGEYG
+50 TRAFGEYE

-77 LVEAAKAY
+77 LVEYAKA
-85 GQKYTEDSKDHTTT
+85 TEQSLTGGSLNETK
-99 TQFSV
+99 FSV
-104 DLHATPE
+104 KLHETPE
-111 PCIIHYLLNYADNLD
+111 PCIIHYLLNYADNLE

-148 WQRVV
+148 WQRRV
-153 LPYGIVSPMK
+153 LQGGI
-163 NDTKNP
+163 NDDPT
-169 DYTKYVEPYVT
+169 YIST
-180 NVPLIRNFAK
+180 NFTRIPLVRNFAK
-190 ITVTVD
+190 ITVT
-196 EKVDNFTLSGFYVLN
+196 EEAENFTLSGFYVLN

-226 VNYQPALAADQ
+226 VDYQPALVADQ

-257 FTNKEAP
+257 FTNTEAP
-264 AAANFSTNP
+264 AAANFSMNP

-287 TTILIA
+287 TTILIK
-293 GKFDSDSDKT
+293 GRFGSDTQD
-303 FDNETVTYYKADL
+303 TYYKADL
-316 VTNDLVSGGTKY
+316 VTNDLVSGGTEY

-335 HYELKIKSVIA
+335 HYELNITSVIA

-387 DTTLVSSA
+387 DTTLVSTN
-395 PIVLKYKFLEDVSDK
+395 PIVLKYKFVPDIKKPAETANGRVIVVAPAGNVLAKEAETGSDI
-410 TSYSNDR
+410 TSGGWSGWR
-417 VKISAEPGD
+417 
-426 VVSSTSKGSLI
+426 TLTI
-437 TTPTTSSWY
+437 TPNS
-446 GYQELIIN
+446 
-454 PQELPDYT
+454 LPDYT

-471 EATKLRREVL
+471 EATKLRREVI

-553 QTGKSIVPGYAGS
+553 QTGTSIVPGYAGS

-581 KLSKNADGQVIFPVA
+581 KLSKNSDGQVIFPVA
-596 FVTNIAKNAST
+596 FVTNIAANAST

-614 FKDANDFF
+614 FNDADDFF

-652 YTVTSNNLAVT
+652 YTVTSDDLAVT
-663 KAMSEQKELAAG
+663 KAMSEVQKELAAG
-675 EVCEMTLY
+675 EICEMTLY

-693 AITGQSS
+693 AITGPSS
-700 YSKSLP
+700 YSKSFT

-738 YNSETAAK
+738 YTSESAAK

-754 AVSADMKTATGSIL
+754 AVSADMKTTTGSIL

-774 ETTKLFFSYT
+774 ESTELFFSYT

-791 ANAEAMALHEGAA
+791 ANAEAKALHEGAV
-804 LTFAQYDLPLEMSA
+804 LTFTQYEMPLSMQVEFGDGADRYGSGQA
-818 TLEGEQYYGAGK
+818 FTL
-830 TVTLN
+830 TF
-835 VTTNKAGTY
+835 TTNRSGKYEVTAVNFNGVSTGEFEATAGVPIIVPCSHSSWNTQASI
-844 TVTFTEVGASPSST
+844 TVRFTGDAVGGTNTETFTGPVRNKLLLGAMTASSNAPADN
-858 TKEIELA
+858 KDVEIRNA
-865 AGETSITYTTS
+865 SNNSTYTTVK
-876 TWSGKVTASVEYK
+876 WS
-889 ENANPVTVE
+889 
-898 GSTRNVLYI
+898 
-907 KPASVTGDTGYYVS
+907 
-921 DVKMSTNQITS
+921 
-932 NNWNRVS
+932 
-939 TVATFSLDE
+939 E
-948 LRAGVEVQ
+948 LKAGGVEVT
-956 IDNLNSST
+956 IPGLAD
-964 TYYFA
+964 
-969 YQYYSGMMNSDYR
+969 MNSNAIVLRYYRDYSYNTR
-982 YESMTAADLA
+982 KTSVLTA
-992 NGTAMSFGNSY
+992 TQAMSGITLKFN

>member
-1 MKKLLYIFMCLA
+1 MCLA

-38 SLSVSVPGMEVA
+38 SMSVSVPGMEVA

-77 LVEAAKAY
+77 LVEYAKA
-85 GQKYTEDSKDHTTT
+85 TEQSLTGGSLNETK
-99 TQFSV
+99 FSV
-104 DLHATPE
+104 KLHETPE
-111 PCIIHYLLNYADNLD
+111 PCIIHYLLNYADNLE

-148 WQRVV
+148 WQRRV
-153 LPYGIVSPMK
+153 LQGGI
-163 NDTKNP
+163 NDDPTYISNNF
-169 DYTKYVEPYVT
+169 TRI
-180 NVPLIRNFAK
+180 PLVRNFAK
-190 ITVTVD
+190 ITVK
-196 EKVDNFTLSGFYVLN
+196 ESANNFTLSGFYVLN
-211 RPKTGTVAPYSNGAF
+211 RPNTGTVAPYSNGAF
-226 VNYQPALAADQ
+226 VDYQPDLEEDQ
-237 SLYDALTGAGY
+237 SLYDALTSAGY

-257 FTNKEAP
+257 FTNTAAP
-264 AAANFSTNP
+264 AADNFSMNP

-287 TTILIA
+287 TTILIK
-293 GKFDSDSDKT
+293 GRFGTDSQD
-303 FDNETVTYYKADL
+303 TYYKADL
-316 VTNDLVSGGTKY
+316 VTNDLVSGGTEY

-335 HYELKIKSVIA
+335 HYELNITSVIA

-387 DTTLVSSA
+387 DTTLVSTN
-395 PIVLKYKFLEDVSDK
+395 PIVLKYKFVPDIKKPTEIDNGRVTVVAPAGNVLAKKAETGSDI
-410 TSYSNDR
+410 TSGGWSGWR
-417 VKISAEPGD
+417 
-426 VVSSTSKGSLI
+426 TLTI
-437 TTPTTSSWY
+437 TP
-446 GYQELIIN
+446 N
-454 PQELPDYT
+454 ALPDYT

-471 EATKLRREVL
+471 EATKLRREVI

-514 SKLNPALFPLDF
+514 SNLNPALFPLDF

-581 KLSKNADGQVIFPVA
+581 QLSKNADGQVIFPVA
-596 FVTNIAKNAST
+596 FVTNIAANAST

-614 FKDANDFF
+614 FNDADDFF

-636 AGNEVQL
+636 ARNEVQL

-652 YTVTSNNLAVT
+652 YTVTSDDLVAT
-663 KAMSEQKELAAG
+663 KAVSEQKELAAG

-693 AITGQSS
+693 AITGPSS
-700 YSKSLP
+700 YSWSKT

-774 ETTKLFFSYT
+774 EDTTLWFAYEDTESIYVASATAGALHAGAELNFV
-784 DGSYVYV
+784 GSYKPLDMQV
-791 ANAEAMALHEGAA
+791 EFGTGADRYGENQA
-804 LTFAQYDLPLEMSA
+804 FTLTF
-818 TLEGEQYYGAGK
+818 
-830 TVTLN
+830 
-835 VTTNKAGTY
+835 TTNRTGKYVVTSVNFNGVTANGEFDATAGVPIIVPCSHSSWNTQASI
-844 TVTFTEVGASPSST
+844 TVRFTGNEAGGTNPETFTGPVRNKLLLGAMTASSNAPADN
-858 TKEIELA
+858 KDVQIRNA
-865 AGETSITYTTS
+865 SNNSTYTTVK
-876 TWSGKVTASVEYK
+876 WS
-889 ENANPVTVE
+889 
-898 GSTRNVLYI
+898 
-907 KPASVTGDTGYYVS
+907 
-921 DVKMSTNQITS
+921 
-932 NNWNRVS
+932 
-939 TVATFSLDE
+939 E
-948 LRAGVEVQ
+948 LKAGGVEVT
-956 IDNLNSST
+956 I
-964 TYYFA
+964 
-969 YQYYSGMMNSDYR
+969 SGLANMNSNAIVLRYYRDYSTNTR
-982 YESMTAADLA
+982 KTSVLTA
-992 NGTAMSFGNSY
+992 TQAMSGTTLNFN

>member
-1 MKKLLYIFMCLA
+1 MCLA

-38 SLSVSVPGMEVA
+38 SMSVSVPGMEVA
-50 TRALGEYG
+50 TRAFGEYE

-77 LVEAAKAY
+77 LVEYAKA
-85 GQKYTEDSKDHTTT
+85 TEQSLTGGSLNETK
-99 TQFSV
+99 FSV
-104 DLHATPE
+104 KLHETPE
-111 PCIIHYLLNYADNLD
+111 PCIIHYLLNYADNLE

-148 WQRVV
+148 WQRRV
-153 LPYGIVSPMK
+153 LQGGI
-163 NDTKNP
+163 NDDPT
-169 DYTKYVEPYVT
+169 YIST
-180 NVPLIRNFAK
+180 NFTRIPLVRNFAK
-190 ITVTVD
+190 ITVT
-196 EKVDNFTLSGFYVLN
+196 EEAENFTLSGFYVLN

-226 VNYQPALAADQ
+226 VDYQPALVADQ

-257 FTNKEAP
+257 FTNTEAP
-264 AAANFSTNP
+264 AAANFSMNP

-287 TTILIA
+287 TTILIK
-293 GKFDSDSDKT
+293 GRFGSDTQD
-303 FDNETVTYYKADL
+303 TYYKADL
-316 VTNDLVSGGTKY
+316 VTNDLVSGGTEY

-335 HYELKIKSVIA
+335 HYELNITSVIA

-387 DTTLVSSA
+387 DTTLVSTN
-395 PIVLKYKFLEDVSDK
+395 PIVLKYKFVPDIKKPAETANGRVIVVAPAGNVLAKEAETGSDI
-410 TSYSNDR
+410 TSGGWSGWR
-417 VKISAEPGD
+417 
-426 VVSSTSKGSLI
+426 TLTI
-437 TTPTTSSWY
+437 TPNS
-446 GYQELIIN
+446 
-454 PQELPDYT
+454 LPDYT

-471 EATKLRREVL
+471 EATKLRREVI

-553 QTGKSIVPGYAGS
+553 QTGTSIVPGYAGS

-581 KLSKNADGQVIFPVA
+581 KLSKNSDGQVIFPVA
-596 FVTNIAKNAST
+596 FVTNIAANAST

-614 FKDANDFF
+614 FNDADDFF

-652 YTVTSNNLAVT
+652 YTVTSDDLAVT
-663 KAMSEQKELAAG
+663 KAMSEVQKELAAG
-675 EVCEMTLY
+675 EICEMTLY

-693 AITGQSS
+693 AITGPSS
-700 YSKSLP
+700 YSKSFT

-738 YNSETAAK
+738 YTSESAAK

-754 AVSADMKTATGSIL
+754 AVSADMKTTTGSIL

-774 ETTKLFFSYT
+774 ESTELFFSYT

-791 ANAEAMALHEGAA
+791 ANAEAKALHEGAV
-804 LTFAQYDLPLEMSA
+804 LTFTQYEMPLSMQVEFGDGADRYGSGQA
-818 TLEGEQYYGAGK
+818 FTL
-830 TVTLN
+830 TF
-835 VTTNKAGTY
+835 TTNRSGKYEVTAVNFNGVSTGEFEATAGVPIIVPCSHSSWNTQASI
-844 TVTFTEVGASPSST
+844 TVRFTGDAVGGTNTETFTGPVRNKLLLGAMTASSNAPADN
-858 TKEIELA
+858 KDVEIRNA
-865 AGETSITYTTS
+865 SNNSTYTTVK
-876 TWSGKVTASVEYK
+876 WS
-889 ENANPVTVE
+889 
-898 GSTRNVLYI
+898 
-907 KPASVTGDTGYYVS
+907 
-921 DVKMSTNQITS
+921 
-932 NNWNRVS
+932 
-939 TVATFSLDE
+939 E
-948 LRAGVEVQ
+948 LKAGGVEVT
-956 IDNLNSST
+956 IPGLAD
-964 TYYFA
+964 
-969 YQYYSGMMNSDYR
+969 MNSNAIVLRYYRDYSYNTR
-982 YESMTAADLA
+982 KTSVLTA
-992 NGTAMSFGNSY
+992 TQAMSGITLKFN

>member
-1 MKKLLYIFMCLA
+1 MCLA

-38 SLSVSVPGMEVA
+38 SMSVSVPGMEVA
-50 TRALGEYG
+50 TRTLGEYE
-58 YTDGSH
+58 YADGSH

-77 LVEAAKAY
+77 LVEYAKA
-85 GQKYTEDSKDHTTT
+85 TEQSLTGGSLNETK
-99 TQFSV
+99 FSV
-104 DLHATPE
+104 KLHETPE

-142 PDQDVY
+142 PDKDVY
-148 WQRVV
+148 WQRRV
-153 LPYGIVSPMK
+153 LQGGI
-163 NDTKNP
+163 NDDPTYISNNF
-169 DYTKYVEPYVT
+169 TRI
-180 NVPLIRNFAK
+180 PLVRNFAK
-190 ITVTVD
+190 ITVK
-196 EKVDNFTLSGFYVLN
+196 ESADNFTLSGFYVLN

-226 VNYQPALAADQ
+226 VNYQPTLAADQ

-257 FTNKEAP
+257 FSNTAAP
-264 AAANFSTNP
+264 AADNFSMNP

-287 TTILIA
+287 TTILIK
-293 GKFDSDSDKT
+293 GRFGSDTQD
-303 FDNETVTYYKADL
+303 TYYKADL
-316 VTNDLVSGGTKY
+316 VTNDLVSGGQTY

-335 HYELKIKSVIA
+335 HYELNITSVIA

-514 SKLNPALFPLDF
+514 SNLNPALFPLDF

-566 KSYQYVKTLSYDDYT
+566 KSYQYVKTLSYDDY
-581 KLSKNADGQVIFPVA
+581 KQLSTNADGQVIFPVA
-596 FVTNIAKNAST
+596 FVTNIAANAST

-622 LNEAAALVDGGFYG
+622 LNEADALVDGGFYG

-652 YTVTSNNLAVT
+652 YEVTSNDLVAT
-663 KAMSEQKELAAG
+663 KAVSEQKELAAG
-675 EVCEMTLY
+675 EICEMTLY

-693 AITGQSS
+693 AITGPSS
-700 YSKSLP
+700 YSWSKT

-715 KATSIKTSINNVE
+715 KATSILVNGAEYTGYTTYGIYTSE
-728 TELGYQTFGV
+728 D
-738 YNSETAAK
+738 SAK

-774 ETTKLFFSYT
+774 ESTTLWFAYEA
-784 DGSYVYV
+784 DGYVWY
-791 ANAEAMALHEGAA
+791 ASATAKQLYDGAV
-804 LTFAQYDLPLEMSA
+804 LTFTGIEKPVLEIAETEAISF
-818 TLEGEQYYGAGK
+818 TYTYNYSSYGPTEVSSVTIDNCTVSFDGYK
-830 TVTLN
+830 FGGSGSNRTVTL
-835 VTTNKAGTY
+835 TGLK
-844 TVTFTEVGASPSST
+844 
-858 TKEIELA
+858 IE
-865 AGETSITYTTS
+865 GSIT
-876 TWSGKVTASVEYK
+876 
-889 ENANPVTVE
+889 
-898 GSTRNVLYI
+898 
-907 KPASVTGDTGYYVS
+907 D
-921 DVKMSTNQITS
+921 STNVSIVIK
-932 NNWNRVS
+932 RVS
-939 TVATFSLDE
+939 SGSEKHSQT
-948 LRAGVEVQ
+948 
-956 IDNLNSST
+956 IT
-964 TYYFA
+964 TTIGA
-969 YQYYSGMMNSDYR
+969 
-982 YESMTAADLA
+982 LK
-992 NGTAMSFGNSY
+992 GN

>member
-28 DVTEGEEVTL
+28 DVTEGEEITL
-38 SLSVSVPGMEVA
+38 SMSVSVPGMEVA

-77 LVEAAKAY
+77 LVEYAKA
-85 GQKYTEDSKDHTTT
+85 TEQSLTGGSLNETK
-99 TQFSV
+99 FSV
-104 DLHATPE
+104 KLHETPE

-142 PDQDVY
+142 SDKDVY
-148 WQRVV
+148 WQRRV
-153 LPYGIVSPMK
+153 LQGGI
-163 NDTKNP
+163 NDDPTYISNNF
-169 DYTKYVEPYVT
+169 TRI
-180 NVPLIRNFAK
+180 PLVRNFAK
-190 ITVTVD
+190 ITVK
-196 EKVDNFTLSGFYVLN
+196 ESADNFTLSGFYVLN

-226 VNYQPALAADQ
+226 VNYQPDLAADQ
-237 SLYDALTGAGY
+237 SLYDALTDAGY

-257 FTNKEAP
+257 FTNTAAPEAGD
-264 AAANFSTNP
+264 FSTAA

-293 GKFDSDSDKT
+293 GKFDSDDDKA
-303 FDNETVTYYKADL
+303 FDDETVTYYKADL
-316 VTNDLVSGGTKY
+316 VTNDLVSGGTEY

-335 HYELKIKSVIA
+335 HYELNITSVIA

-462 KEQTIVLYD
+462 REQTIVLYD

-481 IRLRPKLTMEVQ
+481 IRLRPKLTMEVE
-493 CDPKVVDAEAGESM
+493 CNPKVVDAEAGESM

-514 SKLNPALFPLDF
+514 SNLNPALFPLDF

-566 KSYQYVKTLSYDDYT
+566 KSYQYVKTLSYDDY
-581 KLSKNADGQVIFPVA
+581 KQLSTNADGQVIFPVA
-596 FVTNIAKNAST
+596 FVTNIAANAST

-614 FKDANDFF
+614 FNDADDFF

-652 YTVTSNNLAVT
+652 YTVTSDDLVAT
-663 KAMSEQKELAAG
+663 KAVSEQKELAAG
-675 EVCEMTLY
+675 EICEMTLY

-693 AITGQSS
+693 AITGPSS
-700 YSKSLP
+700 YSKSFT

-715 KATSIKTSINNVE
+715 KATSILVNGAEYT
-728 TELGYQTFGV
+728 GYTTYGV
-738 YNSETAAK
+738 YTSEDSAK

-754 AVSADMKTATGSIL
+754 AVSADMKTTTGSII

-774 ETTKLFFSYT
+774 ENTTLWFAYEDTESIYVASATAGALHAGAELNFV
-784 DGSYVYV
+784 GSYKPLDMQV
-791 ANAEAMALHEGAA
+791 EFGTGADRYGENQA
-804 LTFAQYDLPLEMSA
+804 FTLTF
-818 TLEGEQYYGAGK
+818 
-830 TVTLN
+830 
-835 VTTNKAGTY
+835 TTNRTGKYVVTAVNFNGVTANGEFEATAGVPIIVPCSHSSWNTQASITVQFSGDALGGTNPETFTGPVRNKLLLGAMTASSNAPADNKDVQIRNASNNNTYATVKWSELKAG
-844 TVTFTEVGASPSST
+844 
-858 TKEIELA
+858 
-865 AGETSITYTTS
+865 
-876 TWSGKVTASVEYK
+876 
-889 ENANPVTVE
+889 
-898 GSTRNVLYI
+898 
-907 KPASVTGDTGYYVS
+907 
-921 DVKMSTNQITS
+921 
-932 NNWNRVS
+932 
-939 TVATFSLDE
+939 
-948 LRAGVEVQ
+948 GVEVT
-956 IDNLNSST
+956 I
-964 TYYFA
+964 
-969 YQYYSGMMNSDYR
+969 SGLANMNSNAIVLRYLRDSSYNNYR
-982 YESMTAADLA
+982 KTDVLTA
-992 NGTAMSFGNSY
+992 TQAMSGTTLNFN

>member
-1 MKKLLYIFMCLA
+1 MCLA

-50 TRALGEYG
+50 TRALGEYR

-77 LVEAAKAY
+77 LVEYAKA
-85 GQKYTEDSKDHTTT
+85 TEQSLTGGSLNETK
-99 TQFSV
+99 FSV
-104 DLHATPE
+104 KLHETPE
-111 PCIIHYLLNYADNLD
+111 PCIIHYLLNYADNLE

-142 PDQDVY
+142 PDKDVY
-148 WQRVV
+148 WQRRV
-153 LPYGIVSPMK
+153 LQGGI
-163 NDTKNP
+163 NDDPTYISNNF
-169 DYTKYVEPYVT
+169 TRI
-180 NVPLIRNFAK
+180 PLVRNFAK
-190 ITVTVD
+190 ITV
-196 EKVDNFTLSGFYVLN
+196 EESADNFTLSGFYVLN

-226 VNYQPALAADQ
+226 VNYQPTLAEDQ
-237 SLYDALTGAGY
+237 SLYDALTDAGY
-248 VGSEPDGLE
+248 VGNEPDGLE
-257 FTNKEAP
+257 FTNTAAPEAGD
-264 AAANFSTNP
+264 FSTAA

-287 TTILIA
+287 TTILIK
-293 GKFDSDSDKT
+293 GRFGSDTQD
-303 FDNETVTYYKADL
+303 TYYKADL
-316 VTNDLVSGGTKY
+316 VTNDLVSGGQTY

-335 HYELKIKSVIA
+335 HYELNITSVIA

-395 PIVLKYKFLEDVSDK
+395 PIVLKYKFLTDVSNK
-410 TSYSNDR
+410 NSYSNDR
-417 VKISAEPGD
+417 VRISAETGD

-493 CDPKVVDAEAGESM
+493 CNPKVVDAEAGESM

-514 SKLNPALFPLDF
+514 SNLNPALFPLDF

-534 SSSTLKQYISPAK
+534 SSNTLKQYISPAK

-566 KSYQYVKTLSYDDYT
+566 KSYQYVKTLSYEDY
-581 KLSKNADGQVIFPVA
+581 KQLSTNADGQVIFPVA
-596 FVTNIAKNAST
+596 FVTNIAANAST

-614 FKDANDFF
+614 FNDADDFF

-643 VFTATTAGT
+643 VFTATTTGT
-652 YTVTSNNLAVT
+652 YTVTSDDLAIT
-663 KAMSEQKELAAG
+663 KAMSEVQKELAAG
-675 EVCEMTLY
+675 EICEMTLY

-693 AITGQSS
+693 AITGPSS
-700 YSKSLP
+700 YSESFT

-715 KATSIKTSINNVE
+715 KAKSILVKG
-728 TELGYQTFGV
+728 TEYTGYATYGV
-738 YNSETAAK
+738 YTSETAARSF
-746 AMTGSIGT
+746 TGSIGT
-754 AVSADMKTATGSIL
+754 AVSADMKTKSGSLI

-774 ETTKLFFSYT
+774 EDAIFYFSYEA
-784 DGSYVYV
+784 DGFGYLAS
-791 ANAEAMALHEGAA
+791 ATAKALHEGAT
-804 LTFAQYDLPLEMSA
+804 LNFTSFDIPLKMSA
-818 TLEGEQYYGAGK
+818 SLEGEQYYGEGK

-835 VTTNKAGTY
+835 LKTNKPGTY
-844 TVTFTEVGASPSST
+844 TVTFTEGSST
-858 TKEIELA
+858 SKKTITVASGQTAGTVTYSTMTFSGAISAKVKYTDETEI
-865 AGETSITYTTS
+865 TV
-876 TWSGKVTASVEYK
+876 SGD
-889 ENANPVTVE
+889 
-898 GSTRNVLYI
+898 TRNVLVLG
-907 KPASVTGDTGYYVS
+907 KMTAGSNEPS
-921 DVKMSTNQITS
+921 DDKDIQIRNAS
-932 NNWNRVS
+932 NNS
-939 TVATFSLDE
+939 TYKTVKWSE
-948 LRAGVEVQ
+948 LKVGGVEVTINGLDMNDSAIVLRYNRYVNTYRKTGVLSATQ
-956 IDNLNSST
+956 AISGATLN
-964 TYYFA
+964 F
-969 YQYYSGMMNSDYR
+969 N
-982 YESMTAADLA
+982 
-992 NGTAMSFGNSY
+992 

>member
-1 MKKLLYIFMCLA
+1 MCLA

-38 SLSVSVPGMEVA
+38 SMSVSVPGMEVA

-77 LVEAAKAY
+77 LVEYAKATDQSLT
-85 GQKYTEDSKDHTTT
+85 GGSLNETK
-99 TQFSV
+99 FSV
-104 DLHATPE
+104 KLHETPE

-142 PDQDVY
+142 PDKDVY
-148 WQRVV
+148 WQRRV
-153 LPYGIVSPMK
+153 LQGGI
-163 NDTKNP
+163 NDDLTYISNNF
-169 DYTKYVEPYVT
+169 TRI
-180 NVPLIRNFAK
+180 PLVRNFAK
-190 ITVTVD
+190 ITV
-196 EKVDNFTLSGFYVLN
+196 KASADNFTLSGFYVLN
-211 RPKTGTVAPYSNGAF
+211 RPKTGTVAPYSNGSF
-226 VNYQPALAADQ
+226 VNYQPALATNQ
-237 SLYDALTGAGY
+237 TLYDALTGAGY
-248 VGSEPDGLE
+248 VGNEPDGLE
-257 FTNKEAP
+257 FTNTAAP
-264 AAANFSTNP
+264 AADDFSMNP

-303 FDNETVTYYKADL
+303 FDDETVTYYKADL
-316 VTNDLVSGGTKY
+316 VTNDLVSGGTEY

-335 HYELKIKSVIA
+335 HYELNITSVIA

-395 PIVLKYKFLEDVSDK
+395 PIVLKYKFLTDVSNK
-410 TSYSNDR
+410 NSYSNDR
-417 VKISAEPGD
+417 VNISAETGD

-471 EATKLRREVL
+471 QETLLRREVV
-481 IRLRPKLTMEVQ
+481 IRLRKKLDMDVT
-493 CDPKVVDAEAGESM
+493 CNPKVVDADVGQSM
-507 TLNLMFD
+507 TLNI
-514 SKLNPALFPLDF
+514 KLDTTLNKALFPLDF
-526 TIESQTNA
+526 TIESQTNE
-534 SSSTLKQYISPAK
+534 SSNTLKQYISPAS

-553 QTGKSIVPGYAGS
+553 QTGKSIVPGYSNS
-566 KSYQYVKTLSYDDYT
+566 KSYQYIKTLSYDDYT
-581 KLSKNADGQVIFPVA
+581 VLKNTAKQNNVDYVILPVA
-596 FVTNIAKNAST
+596 FKTNIANNAST

-614 FKDANDFF
+614 FNDASDYFVNQS
-622 LNEAAALVDGGFYG
+622 EMLVDGGFYG
-636 AGNEVQL
+636 AGNEVKL
-643 VFTATTAGT
+643 MFLAEAAGDYKIISNLLAET
-652 YTVTSNNLAVT
+652 KAVDNTVTLT
-663 KAMSEQKELAAG
+663 AG
-675 EVCEMTLY
+675 EVYEQTLY
-683 TSDWSDPVSV
+683 TSTWSDRVSV
-693 AITGQSS
+693 TITGPSS
-700 YSKSLP
+700 YNKTLQ
-706 GVTRNKLAM
+706 GVEKRDKLAM
-715 KATSIKTSINNVE
+715 KATSIKVGTSDLSTFQEFGIYT
-728 TELGYQTFGV
+728 TED
-738 YNSETAAK
+738 AAK
-746 AMTGSIGT
+746 SMTGSIGT
-754 AVSADMKTATGSIL
+754 ATTSDLKSAAGALL
-768 VRDGLA
+768 VRENLTQ
-774 ETTKLFFSYT
+774 TTDLYFSYT
-784 DGSYVYV
+784 DGSHVYV
-791 ANAEAMALHEGAA
+791 ASAKANALHVGAA
-804 LTFAQYDLPLEMSA
+804 LTFAQYELPLEMSA

-907 KPASVTGDTGYYVS
+907 KPASVTGDTGYYVLS

-956 IDNLNSST
+956 VDNIDGST

-969 YQYYSGMMNSDYR
+969 YQYYSGMMNLDYR

>member
-1 MKKLLYIFMCLA
+1 

-28 DVTEGEEVTL
+28 AVTEGEEVTL
-38 SLSVSVPGMEVA
+38 SMSVSVPGMEVA

-58 YTDGSH
+58 YTDGAH

-111 PCIIHYLLNYADNLD
+111 PCTIHYLLNYSNDDNLD
-126 LAYGHESSLIG
+126 LSYGHETSVIG
-137 GLVVG
+137 ALAVENK
-142 PDQDVY
+142 DVY
-148 WQRVV
+148 WQRKS
-153 LPYGIVSPMK
+153 LPGGI
-163 NDTKNP
+163 NDNV
-169 DYTKYVEPYVT
+169 DYVAT
-180 NVPLIRNFAK
+180 NFTQIPLVRNFAK
-190 ITVTVD
+190 ITVTNSAN
-196 EKVDNFTLSGFYVLN
+196 NFKLSGFYVLN
-211 RPKTGTVAPYSNGAF
+211 VPKTGTVAPLTNGAF
-226 VNYQPALAADQ
+226 VNYQPTVPTGQ
-237 SLYDALTGAGY
+237 TLYGVLTSGGY
-248 VGSEPDGLE
+248 LGNMPDGVE
-257 FTNKEAP
+257 FSNTAAP
-264 AAANFSTNP
+264 AADAFKTDAV
-273 TYLYENTAEDKNAV
+273 YLYENTYSQNAKLV
-287 TTILIA
+287 PTILIK
-293 GKFDSDSDKT
+293 GIFGTDTND
-303 FDNETVTYYKADL
+303 TYYKADL
-316 VTNDLVSGGTKY
+316 VTNDLVSGGTEY

-335 HYELKIKSVIA
+335 HYELNITSVIA

-395 PIVLKYKFLEDVSDK
+395 PIVLKYKFLTDVSNK
-410 TSYSNDR
+410 NSYSNDR
-417 VKISAEPGD
+417 VKISAETGD

-514 SKLNPALFPLDF
+514 SNLNPALFPLDF

-534 SSSTLKQYISPAK
+534 SSSTLKQYISPAT

-553 QTGKSIVPGYAGS
+553 QTGKSIVPGYADS
-566 KSYQYVKTLSYDDYT
+566 KSYQYVKTLSYDDY
-581 KLSKNADGQVIFPVA
+581 KQLSTNADGQVIFPVA
-596 FVTNIAKNAST
+596 FVTNIAENAST

-614 FKDANDFF
+614 FNDADDFF
-622 LNEAAALVDGGFYG
+622 LNEAAALVDRGFYG

-652 YTVTSNNLAVT
+652 YTVTSDDLVATRAV
-663 KAMSEQKELAAG
+663 SEQKELAAG

-693 AITGQSS
+693 AITGPSS
-700 YSKSLP
+700 YSWSKT

-768 VRDGLA
+768 VHDGLA
-774 ETTKLFFSYT
+774 EDTTLWFAYEDTESIYVASATAGALHTGAELNFV
-784 DGSYVYV
+784 GSYKPLDMQV
-791 ANAEAMALHEGAA
+791 EFGTGADRYGENQA
-804 LTFAQYDLPLEMSA
+804 FTLTF
-818 TLEGEQYYGAGK
+818 
-830 TVTLN
+830 
-835 VTTNKAGTY
+835 TTNRTGKYVVTSVNFNGVTANGEFEATAGVPIIVPCSHSSWNTQASI
-844 TVTFTEVGASPSST
+844 TVQFTGDEAGGTNPETFTGPVRNKLLLGAMTASSND
-858 TKEIELA
+858 KDVQIRNA
-865 AGETSITYTTS
+865 SNNSTYTTVK
-876 TWSGKVTASVEYK
+876 WS
-889 ENANPVTVE
+889 
-898 GSTRNVLYI
+898 
-907 KPASVTGDTGYYVS
+907 
-921 DVKMSTNQITS
+921 
-932 NNWNRVS
+932 
-939 TVATFSLDE
+939 E
-948 LRAGVEVQ
+948 LKAGGVEVT
-956 IDNLNSST
+956 ISGLDN
-964 TYYFA
+964 
-969 YQYYSGMMNSDYR
+969 MNSNAIVLRYQRDYSYNNYR
-982 YESMTAADLA
+982 KTDVLTA
-992 NGTAMSFGNSY
+992 TQAMSGTTLNFN